1 MADSLSCPAD
11 IPNLGTIVIGA
22 ALKAS
27 RAPRP
32 LSVPGVLGRSVRHRR
47 LWGIALIAGAILP
60 ILIGL
65 SLSLGCYITANGQ
78 CFEYFDRTVGIPVL
92 IVGGLL
98 IVAGLM
104 ILTTARAAR

>member
-1 MADSLSCPAD
+1 
-11 IPNLGTIVIGA
+11 
-22 ALKAS
+22 
-27 RAPRP
+27 
-32 LSVPGVLGRSVRHRR
+32 

-78 CFEYFDRTVGIPVL
+78 CCEYFARTVGIPVL

-104 ILTTARAAR
+104 ILTPARAAR